1 MSLSR
6 LFHVSSC
13 FTAAFSMFHW
23 AISFTLCASML
34 LGLVEGLIVTA
45 PKAGQNVSL
54 ADPFVIE
61 WKEER

>member
-1 MSLSR
+1 
-6 LFHVSSC
+6 
-13 FTAAFSMFHW
+13 MFHW